1 LIFGAKYVWN
11 NYIYPIEISP
21 ATKKINC
28 GSSSWRKESYYVYL
42 KNKSSGPIY
51 DINVVARHPKEVD
64 VRIMPEEQE
73 TQSLGSFGVGTSFI
87 IHGVSQDKGTG
98 IQETI
103 INNLGINETKKLKV
117 EIDKNNY
124 YKDFELKLRAK
135 FHSRKPKP
143 ILSN

>member
-1 LIFGAKYVWN
+1 
-11 NYIYPIEISP
+11 
-21 ATKKINC
+21 
-28 GSSSWRKESYYVYL
+28 
-42 KNKSSGPIY
+42 
-51 DINVVARHPKEVD
+51 
-64 VRIMPEEQE
+64 MPEEQE